1 MNLIY
6 LTLSDIYFISL
17 SELKGRELL
26 MNSGVLLIIAT
37 GRHDRELKGL
47 FELIRV
53 ILIYFISE

>member
-26 MNSGVLLIIAT
+26 MKSGVLLILVT
-37 GRHDRELKGL
+37 GRHDRELKDL